1 MNRIISVSL
10 AVAIVAG
17 IGAIYYWQNSTQE
30 RSPHLNED
38 QIHNTEVS
46 SPDATATLTHNTVV
60 ADGKKRQVET
70 PTGKSTG
77 PETQKDQRLVIDS
90 QEVEEDF
97 TVAFKA
103 MPHLRTTY
111 AMASK
116 ALLTESE
123 MTEWRKILSDSKT
136 VDETL
141 AGINSHYKPDYDIK
155 YSTVNQER
163 IRYIKYAAQLADN
176 PIADHLFRGIED
188 TLLAFPAD
196 MASLP
201 EDQKRAVIGDKA
213 ELVYIY
219 EAFRESGVAR
229 LNDMA
234 ELNPRFARVLKFARD
249 NAGHLNR
256 LL

>member
-1 MNRIISVSL
+1 MNRIIPVSL
-10 AVAIVAG
+10 AVAIVTG
-17 IGAIYYWQNSTQE
+17 IGAIYFWQSSAQE
-30 RSPHLNED
+30 ETPLVNKD
-38 QIHNTEVS
+38 QIQTSELSNPIS
-46 SPDATATLTHNTVV
+46 TAIRTDDTVA
-60 ADGKKRQVET
+60 ADGKNGQV
-70 PTGKSTG
+70 KLAKNQSTG
-77 PETQKDQRLVIDS
+77 AETRKDPRPSMDPR
-90 QEVEEDF
+90 EVEEDF

-103 MPHLRTTY
+103 LPHLHTTY

-116 ALLTESE
+116 ALLTEPE
-123 MTEWRKILSDSKT
+123 MMEWRKILSDSKI

-141 AGINSHYKPDYDIK
+141 SGINSHYNPDYDIK

-176 PIADHLFRGIED
+176 PVADHLFKGIED